1 MVTQEIQVFL
11 GTNYISLGKDVI
23 KVDIYN
29 SSRQLL
35 TDNCNA
41 SIQFSDSNNILVL
54 ESQNFIQTDFPLKVV
69 ALDSTDT
76 SGSVTL
82 FDLYRTSN
90 IPTTFNVA
98 VGKKNELCKNIRIAD
113 LYKYI
118 AENLDYLSSNPYNW
132 NLNDAVAQDKLN
144 VYSKEEIS
152 NITRQYVYASFDKHQ
167 GQVTGID
174 LSEYYSCNGIVDI
187 SGYRTEEMVQYYK
200 IKLKNFYWR
209 GLGRGEFLKVMS
221 LEGQEFSFLQKPI
234 DVPVFI
240 SPFCTQEI
248 DSSSSTG
255 MAPPMMIVTPYNRN
269 YNMGSNQLDANSL
282 YLVVFDYYFG
292 YGIPEIQGTYEYL
305 GSTGAIGNIQ

>member
-1 MVTQEIQVFL
+1 MISQEIEMFA
-11 GTNYISLGKDVI
+11 GTKYTSLGKDVT

-29 SSRQLL
+29 ASGQLI

-41 SIQFSDSNNILVL
+41 CLQFSDSNNILVL
-54 ESQNFIQTDFPLKVV
+54 ESDNFVSTDFPLKVV

-82 FDLYRTSN
+82 FDLFLTSN

-98 VGKKNELCKNIRIAD
+98 VGKKNELCKNIRISD

-118 AENLDYLSSNPYNW
+118 AENLDYFSSNPYNW
-132 NLNDAVAQDKLN
+132 NLNEQVAQDKLD
-144 VYSKEEIS
+144 VYSKEETL
-152 NITRQYVYASFDKHQ
+152 NITRQYVYASFDEHQ

-187 SGYRTEEMVQYYK
+187 SGYRTEEMVQFYK

-240 SPFCTQEI
+240 SPYCTQTI

-255 MAPPMMIVTPYNRN
+255 MAPPMMVITPYNRN
-269 YNMGSNQLDANSL
+269 YSIGSNQLDANSL
-282 YLVVFDYYFG
+282 YLVVFDYYSG

>member
-1 MVTQEIQVFL
+1 MISIEIQQFL
-11 GTNYISLGKDVI
+11 GTSYTPLGKDVVKI
-23 KVDIYN
+23 DIYN
-29 SSRQLL
+29 ASGQLL

-41 SIQFSDSNNILVL
+41 CLQFSDSNNILVL
-54 ESQNFIQTDFPLKVV
+54 EDRNFVSTDFPLKAV
-69 ALDSTDT
+69 ALDSADT

-82 FDLYRTSN
+82 FNLFKTSN
-90 IPTTFNVA
+90 IPTAFNVA
-98 VGKKNELCKNIRIAD
+98 VGKKNELCRNIRIAD

-132 NLNDAVAQDKLN
+132 NLNEAVAREKLD
-144 VYSKEEIS
+144 VYSKEETL
-152 NITRQYVYASFDKHQ
+152 NITRQYVCAGFDGHQ

-174 LSEYYSCNGIVDI
+174 LSEYCSCCGIVDI
-187 SGYRTEEMVQYYK
+187 SGYRTEEMVQFYK

-221 LEGQEFSFLQKPI
+221 FEGQEFSFLQKPI

-240 SPFCTQEI
+240 SPYCTQTI
-248 DSSSSTG
+248 DSLSSTG
-255 MAPPMMIVTPYNRN
+255 TAPPMMIITPYNRN
-269 YNMGSNQLDANSL
+269 YSMGGSLLDANSL

-292 YGIPEIQGTYEYL
+292 IDIPVIQGTYEYL